1 MMALRCGAEVNS
13 MMTLF
18 NGSVLA
24 EGQTYRRHARGRRK
38 NTVVRGERFVNPNE
52 RSDHDQRRDNRHPQ

>member
-13 MMTLF
+13 MVTLF

-24 EGQTYRRHARGRRK
+24 EGQIYRRHARKGGRTRLFAA
-38 NTVVRGERFVNPNE
+38 NAL
-52 RSDHDQRRDNRHPQ
+52 